1 MAIYPFNT
9 IIRYCM
15 LALCLLAV
23 SNVYAQQSAD
33 TSDKVRIHI
42 LHADVMIGMKTDSG
56 DYMKS
61 KGQVIMQQ
69 GTDTL
74 YCDSLYQN
82 KTTNIVEAFSNVRIA
97 QQDGTQAT
105 SDYLRYTA
113 NKKLAYMSGNVL
125 LTDGKN
131 TLEGEEITYDL
142 GTKIGTFDNWAK
154 LKNDSTT
161 VTSKRGEYNVKTKD
175 ARFSG
180 NALITDPQYVTKSED
195 VGYNTETKTS
205 TFYAK
210 SVVKGDSGRM
220 TLHTPKGYYN
230 SLKGEAYF
238 TEHSSIQDG
247 NNYIEG
253 DTLYYNKL
261 TGLGYGYSHVI
272 SIDTSRHSTLFCGR
286 VTYNQKKRIMWAM
299 IKPVIE
305 QVNGKDTL
313 YLRADTFYSAP
324 IPGYKSQI
332 LNLKSQNTDLTDTVK
347 SKGQKVNPK
356 YQSAISEEGK
366 GQKANPKPVI
376 SEKKEAVEVKDQ
388 KSNTKSQ
395 NPAATDT
402 IASYTTN
409 KKDKKKKKETAAALP
424 IADTAAADSTAPLMF
439 IGYHHVKIF
448 SDSLQGVCDSIIYT
462 QHDSTIRMIYAP
474 IAWSRN
480 SQITG
485 DTICLLIDSSKLR
498 SIYVPNN
505 TFIVSRS
512 GPKKAK
518 LYDQVQGK
526 ILKGF
531 FKNNAITNIVVYPNA
546 EVIDYTLD
554 EHNAYIG
561 VMHATGNKLHVF
573 FDDQKIKTIKFES
586 DVHQTLT
593 PMEKADLPNEKLSR
607 FKWLEERRPR
617 SKEELFE

>member
-9 IIRYCM
+9 IIRCCV

-23 SNVYAQQSAD
+23 NNVYAQQAAD

-42 LHADVMIGMKTDSG
+42 LHADVMIGVKTDSG
-56 DYMKS
+56 DFMKS

-131 TLEGEEITYDL
+131 TLEGEEINYDL

-180 NALITDPQYVTKSED
+180 SALITDPQYVTKSDD

-205 TFYAK
+205 IFYAK

-220 TLHTPKGYYN
+220 TLRTPKGYYN

-286 VTYNQKKRIMWAM
+286 VTYDQKKRILWAM

-324 IPGYKSQI
+324 I
-332 LNLKSQNTDLTDTVK
+332 LKNEKVK
-347 SKGQKVNPK
+347 SKNHSTDSVESKSRKANPK
-356 YQSAISEEGK
+356 PEVAEGK
-366 GQKANPKPVI
+366 GQKVKSTTDLA
-376 SEKKEAVEVKDQ
+376 EKKEVVADTGGAKKEI
-388 KSNTKSQ
+388 
-395 NPAATDT
+395 AT
-402 IASYTTN
+402 TTATG
-409 KKDKKKKKETAAALP
+409 KKDKKKKKEPVATLP
-424 IADTAAADSTAPLMF
+424 VADTAAADSTAPLMF

-485 DTICLLIDSSKLR
+485 DTICLLIDSSKLK

-531 FKNNAITNIVVYPNA
+531 FKNNSITNIVVYPNA

-561 VMHATGNKLHVF
+561 VMNASGNKLHVY